1 MSGFKVFSAAIGL
14 LGSRGGGGGV
24 NGVALPMGP
33 GLVQEH
39 PPPRHSGE
47 PGPRGAPGVTSNW
60 SARTLLGRSRA
71 TVLTRI
77 RTMRL

>member
-39 PPPRHSGE
+39 PPPDTQGSQ
-47 PGPRGAPGVTSNW
+47 APGEHQGSLPTGLREPCW
-60 SARTLLGRSRA
+60 AGPELRC
-71 TVLTRI
+71 
-77 RTMRL
+77 